1 MSSLLG
7 ILRDLESNCNL
18 DQNSNFD
25 LYCLHLCFIHLMKS
39 HLKERRENWNYH
51 NSIKTTNAPRQLFL
65 IGLMSLKIRAGID
78 KAYYP
83 ELDQV
88 TRISSLT
95 LSKLILYYYLLM
107 FFSFRSPNYW
117 M

>member
-1 MSSLLG
+1 
-7 ILRDLESNCNL
+7 
-18 DQNSNFD
+18 
-25 LYCLHLCFIHLMKS
+25 MKS
-39 HLKERRENWNYH
+39 HLKECRENWN
-51 NSIKTTNAPRQLFL
+51 NNESIKTTTPRQLSS

-88 TRISSLT
+88 MTRISSLT

-107 FFSFRSPNYW
+107 FFLFRSPNYW